1 MKRLL
6 ALFAF
11 LSLVLVT
18 CAQAEK
24 NDFAQNETAQAPDF
38 SLLDLK
44 GNRIS
49 LSAYRGKVL
58 FLNFWA
64 TWCPPCRA
72 EIADFVEVY
81 KEYKNKGMEIIGLS
95 VDEMNEEDLL
105 AFVEKYEMNYSVAFA
120 TEKIVGDYEPGQYIP
135 TTIIID
141 KQGKI
146 RHKHV
151 GLMRKESLIQYFQ
164 KLSREK

>member
-1 MKRLL
+1 MKRPS
-6 ALFAF
+6 ALFAL

-24 NDFAQNETAQAPDF
+24 SDFAQNDTAQAPDF
-38 SLLDLK
+38 SLQDLK
-44 GNRIS
+44 GKRIS
-49 LSAYRGKVL
+49 LSDYRGKVL

-72 EIADFVEVY
+72 EIPDFVEVY

-95 VDEMNEEDLL
+95 VDEMSEEDLM
-105 AFVEKYEMNYSVAFA
+105 AFVEKYEIDYPVAFA

-146 RHKHV
+146 RHRYV
-151 GLMRKESLIQYFQ
+151 GLIRKEALIQYFQ
-164 KLSREK
+164 NLAREK

>member
-1 MKRLL
+1 MKRLSAFF
-6 ALFAF
+6 AL
-11 LSLVLVT
+11 LSLVFVVY
-18 CAQAEK
+18 AQAEK
-24 NDFAQNETAQAPDF
+24 SDIAQNDTAPAPDF
-38 SLLDLK
+38 SLQDLK
-44 GNRIS
+44 GSRIS
-49 LSAYRGKVL
+49 LSDYRGKVL

-72 EIADFVEVY
+72 EIPGFVEVY

-95 VDEMNEEDLL
+95 VDEMSEGDLL
-105 AFVEKYEMNYSVAFA
+105 AFVEKYEMNYPVAFA

-146 RHKHV
+146 RHKHI
-151 GLMRKESLIQYFQ
+151 GLMRKEALIRYFQ
-164 KLSREK
+164 NLTGEK